1 MKENFKPVQQKGRVV
16 PLHLQ
21 PLVKTELDKLIDEG
35 HVVRET
41 QVGEDQFISPVVITR
56 KDNGTVKIAVDAC
69 ELNYNIVKKKA
80 QMPNIEDILAQ
91 ISVKITSNR
100 EKPPIMTSIDL
111 KYAFGQIKLHL
122 DTSSLL

>member
-16 PLHLQ
+16 PIHLQ

-35 HVVRET
+35 HVVREN

-69 ELNYNIVKKKA
+69 ELNDNIVKKKA
-80 QMPNIEDILAQ
+80 QMPNMK
-91 ISVKITSNR
+91 IS
-100 EKPPIMTSIDL
+100 
-111 KYAFGQIKLHL
+111 
-122 DTSSLL
+122 